1 MNTEQTL
8 QQLRTLKLQGMA
20 TTYKAITDLPAH
32 QQPEAH
38 LVVTQLV
45 ESEMHHRQ
53 DAKMKF
59 LVRISKL
66 RYEATLEQIICSDK
80 RNISKEQISKL
91 ADCSFIRKSE
101 NILITGA
108 TGAGKSFLAC
118 ALGHQACSL
127 GYKVTYLNMNR
138 FSERISLSK
147 LDGTFTKLLNY
158 LQKTDLIILDDFG
171 LVPFDQN
178 LRLALLQILE
188 DRYAKNS
195 VIVASQLPIKN
206 WYEYLNDPTIAD
218 AILDRLTAKHHRMEL
233 KGDSLRRKSS
243 N

>member
-8 QQLRTLKLQGMA
+8 QQLRALKLQGMA

-38 LVVTQLV
+38 LVVAQLT

-66 RYEATLEQIICSDK
+66 RYEASLEQIICSDK

-108 TGAGKSFLAC
+108 TGAGKSYLAC
-118 ALGHQACSL
+118 ALGHQACCM

-195 VIVASQLPIKN
+195 VIIASQLPIKN

-218 AILDRLTAKHHRMEL
+218 AILDRLTAKHHRIEL
-233 KGDSLRRKSS
+233 KGDSLRKKTTS
-243 N
+243 

>member
-8 QQLRTLKLQGMA
+8 QQLKTMKLQGMA
-20 TTYKAITDLPAH
+20 NTYKAISDLPAH

-38 LVVTQLV
+38 LLIAQLS

-59 LVRISKL
+59 LVKISIL
-66 RYEATLEQIICSDK
+66 RYEASLEQIICSPQ
-80 RNISKEQISKL
+80 RNITKEQISIL
-91 ADCSFIRKSE
+91 ADCSFIKKSE

-108 TGAGKSFLAC
+108 TGAGKSYLAC
-118 ALGHQACSL
+118 AIGHQACCL
-127 GYKVTYLNMNR
+127 GYKVCYLNMNR
-138 FSERISLSK
+138 FYERISLSK
-147 LDGTFTKLLNY
+147 LDGTFNKLLNY
-158 LQKTDLIILDDFG
+158 LQKIDLIIIDDFG
-171 LVPFDQN
+171 LIPFDQN

-195 VIVASQLPIKN
+195 IIIASQLPIKN

-218 AILDRLTAKHHRMEL
+218 AILDRLTAKNHRIEL
-233 KGDSLRRKSS
+233 KGDSLRKKSIA
-243 N
+243 

>member
-1 MNTEQTL
+1 MVICSII
-8 QQLRTLKLQGMA
+8 
-20 TTYKAITDLPAH
+20 TYKAITDLPVH

-38 LVVTQLV
+38 MVVSQLT

-59 LVRISKL
+59 LVQISKL
-66 RYEATLEQIICSDK
+66 RYEASLEQVICSDK
-80 RNISKEQISKL
+80 RNISKEQIARL

-101 NILITGA
+101 NIMITVA
-108 TGAGKSFLAC
+108 TGAAKSYLAC
-118 ALGHQACSL
+118 ALGHQACCM

-138 FSERISLSK
+138 FSDRISLSK
-147 LDGTFTKLLNY
+147 LDGSFTKLLNY

-178 LRLALLQILE
+178 LRIALLQILE

-195 VIVASQLPIKN
+195 VINASQLPIKN
-206 WYEYLNDPTIAD
+206 WYDYRNDPTIAY
-218 AILDRLTAKHHRMEL
+218 AILDRLTAKHHKIEL
-233 KGDSLRRKSS
+233 KGDSLRKKTT

>member
-32 QQPEAH
+32 QQPQAH
-38 LVVTQLV
+38 LVVAQLA

-91 ADCSFIRKSE
+91 VDCSFIRKSE

-108 TGAGKSFLAC
+108 TGAGKSYLAC
-118 ALGHQACSL
+118 ALGHQACCM

-188 DRYAKNS
+188 DRYAKSS
-195 VIVASQLPIKN
+195 VIIASQLPIKN
-206 WYEYLNDPTIAD
+206 WYDYLNDPTIAD
-218 AILDRLTAKHHRMEL
+218 AILDRLTAKHHRIEL
-233 KGDSLRRKSS
+233 KGDSLRKKSL

>member
-20 TTYKAITDLPAH
+20 TTYKAITDLPTH

-38 LVVTQLV
+38 LVVAQLT

-66 RYEATLEQIICSDK
+66 RYEASLEQIICSDK

-108 TGAGKSFLAC
+108 TGAGKSYLAC
-118 ALGHQACSL
+118 ALGHQACCM

-138 FSERISLSK
+138 FSERITLSK

-195 VIVASQLPIKN
+195 VIIASQLPIKN
-206 WYEYLNDPTIAD
+206 WYEYLNEPTIAD
-218 AILDRLTAKHHRMEL
+218 AILDRLTAKHHRIEL
-233 KGDSLRRKSS
+233 KGESLRKKTT

>member
-8 QQLRTLKLQGMA
+8 QQLRALKLQGMA

-38 LVVTQLV
+38 LVVAQLT

-108 TGAGKSFLAC
+108 TGAGKSYLAC
-118 ALGHQACSL
+118 ALGHQACCM

-195 VIVASQLPIKN
+195 VIIASQLPIKN

-218 AILDRLTAKHHRMEL
+218 AILDRLTAKHHRIEL
-233 KGDSLRRKSS
+233 KGDSLRKKTTS
-243 N
+243 

>member
-38 LVVTQLV
+38 LVVAQLA
-45 ESEMHHRQ
+45 ESETHHRQ

-80 RNISKEQISKL
+80 RNISKEQISRL
-91 ADCSFIRKSE
+91 ADCSFIKKSE

-108 TGAGKSFLAC
+108 TGAGKSYLAC
-118 ALGHQACSL
+118 ALGHQACCM

-195 VIVASQLPIKN
+195 VIIASQLPIKN

-218 AILDRLTAKHHRMEL
+218 AILDRLTAKHHRIEL
-233 KGDSLRRKSS
+233 KGDSLRKKSS

>member
-8 QQLRTLKLQGMA
+8 HQLRTLKLQGMA

-32 QQPEAH
+32 HQPEAH
-38 LVVTQLV
+38 LVVAQLT

-80 RNISKEQISKL
+80 RNISKEQISRL
-91 ADCSFIRKSE
+91 ADCSFIKKSE

-108 TGAGKSFLAC
+108 TGAGKSYLAC
-118 ALGHQACSL
+118 ALGHQACCM

-195 VIVASQLPIKN
+195 VIIASQLPIKN
-206 WYEYLNDPTIAD
+206 WYDYLNDPTIAD
-218 AILDRLTAKHHRMEL
+218 AILDRLTAKHHRIEL
-233 KGDSLRRKSS
+233 KGESLRKKTTS
-243 N
+243 

>member
-38 LVVTQLV
+38 LVVAQLT

-108 TGAGKSFLAC
+108 TGAGKSYLAC
-118 ALGHQACSL
+118 ALGHQACCM

-195 VIVASQLPIKN
+195 VIIASQLPIKN

-218 AILDRLTAKHHRMEL
+218 AILDRLTAKHHRIEL
-233 KGDSLRRKSS
+233 KGDSLRKKTTS
-243 N
+243 

>member
-38 LVVTQLV
+38 LVVAQLT

-66 RYEATLEQIICSDK
+66 RYEASLEQIICSDK
-80 RNISKEQISKL
+80 RNISKEQISRL
-91 ADCSFIRKSE
+91 ADCSFIKKAE

-118 ALGHQACSL
+118 ALGHQACCM
-127 GYKVTYLNMNR
+127 GYKVIYLNMNR

-147 LDGTFTKLLNY
+147 LDGTFTKMLNY
-158 LQKTDLIILDDFG
+158 LQKSDLIILDDFG

-178 LRLALLQILE
+178 MRIALLQILE

-195 VIVASQLPIKN
+195 TIIVSQLPIKN

-218 AILDRLTAKHHRMEL
+218 AILDRLTAKHHRIEL
-233 KGDSLRRKSS
+233 KGDSLRKKSL

>member
-1 MNTEQTL
+1 MNTDQTL
-8 QQLRTLKLQGMA
+8 HQLKLLKLQGMA

-38 LVVTQLV
+38 LLVAQLT
-45 ESEMHHRQ
+45 ESEMYHRQ
-53 DAKMKF
+53 EAKMKF

-80 RNISKEQISKL
+80 RNLSKEQITRL
-91 ADCSFIRKSE
+91 ADCSFIKKSE

-108 TGAGKSFLAC
+108 TGAGKSYLAC
-118 ALGHQACSL
+118 ALGHQACCM

-178 LRLALLQILE
+178 LRIALLQILE

-195 VIVASQLPIKN
+195 IIVASQLPIKN
-206 WYEYLNDPTIAD
+206 WYEYINEPTIAD
-218 AILDRLTAKHHRMEL
+218 AILDRLTAKHHRLEL
-233 KGDSLRRKSS
+233 KGDSLRKNTSH
-243 N
+243 

>member
-38 LVVTQLV
+38 LVVAQLT

-66 RYEATLEQIICSDK
+66 RYEASLEQIICSDK

-108 TGAGKSFLAC
+108 TGAGKSYLAC
-118 ALGHQACSL
+118 ALGHQACL
-127 GYKVTYLNMNR
+127 
-138 FSERISLSK
+138 E
-147 LDGTFTKLLNY
+147 
-158 LQKTDLIILDDFG
+158 
-171 LVPFDQN
+171 LV
-178 LRLALLQILE
+178 
-188 DRYAKNS
+188 Y
-195 VIVASQLPIKN
+195 
-206 WYEYLNDPTIAD
+206 
-218 AILDRLTAKHHRMEL
+218 
-233 KGDSLRRKSS
+233 
-243 N
+243 

>member
-8 QQLRTLKLQGMA
+8 QQLRYLKLPGMA
-20 TTYKAITDLPAH
+20 ATYKAVTDLPSH

-38 LVVTQLV
+38 LLVAQLA

-80 RNISKEQISKL
+80 RNLSKEQISKL

-108 TGAGKSFLAC
+108 TGAGKSYLAC
-118 ALGHQACSL
+118 AVGHQACCM

-188 DRYAKNS
+188 DRYAKSS
-195 VIVASQLPIKN
+195 VIVASQLPLKN
-206 WYEYLNDPTIAD
+206 WYDYLNDPTIAD
-218 AILDRLTAKHHRMEL
+218 AILDRLTAKHHRIEL
-233 KGDSLRRKSS
+233 KGDSLRKKTDL
-243 N
+243 

>member
-38 LVVTQLV
+38 LVVAQLT

-80 RNISKEQISKL
+80 RNISKEQIARL
-91 ADCSFIRKSE
+91 ADCSFIKKSE

-108 TGAGKSFLAC
+108 TGAGKSYLAC
-118 ALGHQACSL
+118 ALGHQACCM

-195 VIVASQLPIKN
+195 VIIASQLPIKN

-218 AILDRLTAKHHRMEL
+218 AILDHLTAKHHRIEL
-233 KGDSLRRKSS
+233 KGDSLRKKSS